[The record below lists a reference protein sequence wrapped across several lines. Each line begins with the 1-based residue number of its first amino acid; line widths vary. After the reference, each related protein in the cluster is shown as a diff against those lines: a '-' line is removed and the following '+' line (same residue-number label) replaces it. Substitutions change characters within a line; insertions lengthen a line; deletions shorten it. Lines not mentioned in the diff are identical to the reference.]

1 MQLPVYLT
9 FATILAF
16 ALTGAH
22 PVQQSFMA
30 TEKHGDIW
38 SLCDDP
44 STHLLRAYEDGVYIS
59 PATPRTGED
68 INVRINGH
76 LCKLDTFILFQ
87 WRYLTLRKYLPAV
100 SQVEGG
106 KVDIDLKLLSMIK
119 VKKEL
124 DLCSILQSDVMGHK
138 SCPLEAGDLVLEA
151 KGNINPGMRI
161 SFYKLCTYRYT
172 LAFIPREIPK
182 LPLDGRVLISDQ
194 SGITVTCI
202 HLNFNLQ

>member
-16 ALTGAH
+16 ALAGAH

-30 TEKHGDIW
+30 PEKHGDIW

-59 PATPRTGED
+59 LATPRTGED

-76 LCKLDTFILFQ
+76 LL
-87 WRYLTLRKYLPAV
+87 

-151 KGNINPGMRI
+151 K
-161 SFYKLCTYRYT
+161 
-172 LAFIPREIPK
+172 AFIPREIPK